1 MKNSKIILNL
11 FATLCGLFVL
21 NACSNQSSK
30 TAAPIKE
37 EKLSDD
43 CSTILESNLSARQLS
58 QADEISDENN
68 MAKSVSSAVSSAGA
82 MQDKTMAN
90 AEKSKPVSTCKVM
103 QVKIDQETACEIS
116 GSNKVD
122 NLLNFYSSNA
132 ASDRT
137 ILIVPLNEI
146 IDAKSLSFKSLI
158 SLYKIKV
165 DIAKHLDSDLFST
178 LKDYKYKGIKCNISS
193 GSFSAWMGEG
203 KAIVSVEGQIIE
215 KLTRASEE
223 KTVKAVNEVKK
234 EVKKDVKK
242 VKKTVKK
249 AKKKSAN

>member
-1 MKNSKIILNL
+1 MKNSKITLNL
-11 FATLCGLFVL
+11 FAALCGLFVL
-21 NACSNQSSK
+21 NACSNQSNK
-30 TAAPIKE
+30 TTTAIKE

-43 CSTILESNLSARQLS
+43 CSTILESNLSVRELS
-58 QADEISDENN
+58 QADELSNENN
-68 MAKSVSSAVSSAGA
+68 MAKSVSSAGA
-82 MQDKTMAN
+82 MQDKTMAD
-90 AEKSKPVSTCKVM
+90 EQKSSQVSTCKVM
-103 QVKIDQETACEIS
+103 QVKIDEETACEIS
-116 GSNKVD
+116 GSNKID

-146 IDAKSLSFKSLI
+146 IDAKSLSFKNLI

-178 LKDYKYKGIKCNISS
+178 LKEYKYKGIKCNISS

-203 KAIVSVEGQIIE
+203 KAVVSVEGQIIE
-215 KLTRASEE
+215 KLTQASEE
-223 KTVKAVNEVKK
+223 KTAKTVKEVKK

-249 AKKKSAN
+249 AKKKAAN